1 MRILIIA
8 AMTACLSGAAC
19 AGVEHEMPRTD
30 ACESYSGG
38 DAIDSEALSDTIE
51 AALEGALSALE
62 RADLDETTLAHVEA
76 EIEAAMANVEVEL
89 AHYEG
94 RRSLSEQEEE
104 ALETRIEGAIERAE
118 AAIER
123 AVERIEDADDR
134 YDGGKAEVR
143 RPRY

>member
-8 AMTACLSGAAC
+8 AMTACLSGAAW
-19 AGVEHEMPRTD
+19 AGVEHETPRTY
-30 ACESYSGG
+30 ACESYGGG

-51 AALEGALSALE
+51 AALEGALGALE
-62 RADLDETTLAHVEA
+62 HADLDETTLAHVEA
-76 EIEAAMANVEVEL
+76 EIEAAMANVEGEL

-94 RRSLSEQEEE
+94 RRSLSEAEEE
-104 ALETRIEGAIERAE
+104 ALGARIEVAIERAE

-123 AVERIEDADDR
+123 AVERIEDAHDR
-134 YDGGKAEVR
+134 HDGDKAKIW